1 MTCRPWC
8 IQHLLDEA
16 RSIDVCIGPDLRL
29 DLGNHGNRPVA
40 CSEIATDLSASAT
53 GTPVIMLHFDGEPVA
68 ELDPHQAAA
77 TAWGL
82 LSQVAQ
88 EAGDLTAAHYYAEL
102 AQQHAAAAAAPN
114 GGAR

>member
-1 MTCRPWC
+1 MTCKPWC

-16 RSIDVCIGPDLRL
+16 RGIDVCVGPDLRL
-29 DLGNHGNRPVA
+29 DLGDHGRHAVA

-53 GTPVIMLHFDGEPVA
+53 GTPVIMLHIDGEPVA
-68 ELDPHQAAA
+68 ELDTHQAAA

-88 EAGDLTAAHYYAEL
+88 EAGDLAAARHYAEL
-102 AQQHAAAAAAPN
+102 ACEHAAAAA
-114 GGAR
+114 RSTS